1 MLIVL
6 AAFIPLANG
15 VNEVIY
21 QYLCYSLLL
30 LLFCCSIVVVALK
43 IHVNGLKLIHV
54 MLINAAI
61 LNMLTLWLATVFT
74 SFCSSA
80 FSSVYSNDE
89 QIIAKV
95 FVLFPVFAVSLTAV
109 SVLFY
114 SFICNIRFCFR
125 APLLNTII

>member
-30 LLFCCSIVVVALK
+30 LLFCCSVVVVALK

-95 FVLFPVFAVSLTAV
+95 FVLFPVF
-109 SVLFY
+109 
-114 SFICNIRFCFR
+114 I
-125 APLLNTII
+125 LLS